1 MIAYGLPIA
10 ATLALW
16 WVSTGVI
23 FRLDSLDRRTF
34 GRSMA
39 WATIIILLSLW
50 LARQS
55 SGQTTRGAAYL
66 AFACGLIAWG
76 WQLLSFYTGFVTG
89 PRQSACPPD
98 CRGVSRFVE
107 AARTSLH
114 HELSAALGALA
125 LLALTYGQ
133 PNRLALWTYLLL
145 WGMHQS
151 AKLNAFFGVP
161 NLGEDMLPDHLAY
174 LASFMRRRP
183 MNPVFPFSV
192 TVSTIATT
200 LLFERALRADATGF
214 DIAAN
219 MMLAALMALAVAE
232 HWFLVVPI
240 DANAIWRS
248 FQRRPG
254 GDKGRGT
261 AQRVE
266 EALAE
271 TSPPAP
277 TAAAADL
284 EQPDSWSACLPAICD
299 ARNVAQVLDL
309 VAAGGFGDL
318 ESVHGL
324 MRTNANW
331 VSFEAGKGRARMEAF
346 APQRPHEP
354 RMIARG
360 RRFDRVRLQAAL
372 DACAARV

>member
-23 FRLDSLDRRTF
+23 LRLDSLDRRTF
-34 GRSMA
+34 DRSMA
-39 WATIIILLSLW
+39 WASVILLLSLW

-55 SGQTTRGAAYL
+55 SGQTTPGAAYL
-66 AFACGLIAWG
+66 AFACGLVAWG

-89 PRQSACPPD
+89 PRRSACPAD
-98 CRGVSRFVE
+98 CRGLSRFVE

-114 HELSAALGALA
+114 HELSAILGALA

-145 WGMHQS
+145 WWMHQS

-200 LLFERALRADATGF
+200 LLFERTLRADATAF
-214 DIAAN
+214 EIAAN
-219 MMLAALMALAVAE
+219 MMLATLMALAVAE
-232 HWFLVVPI
+232 HWFMVVPI

-254 GDKGRGT
+254 GDEGRGT

-266 EALAE
+266 EALAG
-271 TSPPAP
+271 TTAPAP
-277 TAAAADL
+277 GAVAADL

-299 ARNVAQVLDL
+299 AHNVAQVLDL
-309 VAAGGFGDL
+309 VAAGGFGEL
-318 ESVHGL
+318 ESVQGL

-346 APQRPHEP
+346 APQRLHEP

-372 DACAARV
+372 DGCAARV

>member
-299 ARNVAQVLDL
+299 ARNIAQVLDL
-309 VAAGGFGDL
+309 VAAGGFGEL
-318 ESVHGL
+318 ESVQGL

>member
-219 MMLAALMALAVAE
+219 MMLATLMALAVAE

-254 GDKGRGT
+254 GDKGRAT

-309 VAAGGFGDL
+309 VAAGGFGEL
-318 ESVHGL
+318 ESVQGL

>member
-39 WATIIILLSLW
+39 WATIILLLSLW
-50 LARQS
+50 LVRQS

-66 AFACGLIAWG
+66 AFAGGLIAWG

-114 HELSAALGALA
+114 HELSAVLGALA

-133 PNRLALWTYLLL
+133 PNRLALWTYVLL

-248 FQRRPG
+248 FQRRPD

-271 TSPPAP
+271 TYAPAP

-309 VAAGGFGDL
+309 VAAGGFGEL
-318 ESVHGL
+318 ESVQGL

-354 RMIARG
+354 RMTARG

-372 DACAARV
+372 DGCAARV

>member
-254 GDKGRGT
+254 GDKGRAT

-309 VAAGGFGDL
+309 VAAGGFGEL
-318 ESVHGL
+318 ESVQGL

>member
-254 GDKGRGT
+254 GDKGRAT

-284 EQPDSWSACLPAICD
+284 EQPDSWSACLPEICD
-299 ARNVAQVLDL
+299 ARNIAQVLDL
-309 VAAGGFGDL
+309 VAAGGFGEL
-318 ESVHGL
+318 ESVQGL

>member
-39 WATIIILLSLW
+39 WATIIIMLSLW

-254 GDKGRGT
+254 GDRGRGT

-271 TSPPAP
+271 TSAPTP

-309 VAAGGFGDL
+309 VAAGGFGEL
-318 ESVHGL
+318 ESVQGL

>member
-1 MIAYGLPIA
+1 M
-10 ATLALW
+10 
-16 WVSTGVI
+16 
-23 FRLDSLDRRTF
+23 
-34 GRSMA
+34 
-39 WATIIILLSLW
+39 
-50 LARQS
+50 
-55 SGQTTRGAAYL
+55 
-66 AFACGLIAWG
+66 
-76 WQLLSFYTGFVTG
+76 TG

-145 WGMHQS
+145 WWMHQS

-248 FQRRPG
+248 FQRRRG

-266 EALAE
+266 EALRGDLRAG
-271 TSPPAP
+271 
-277 TAAAADL
+277 AD
-284 EQPDSWSACLPAICD
+284 S
-299 ARNVAQVLDL
+299 R
-309 VAAGGFGDL
+309 GRGFGTAGFVERLSSGDL
-318 ESVHGL
+318 RRPKRRASARSRRGRGLRRAGERSRAHAHERELGFVRGRQRPSADGGLRAGAPARASDDCEGTSV
-324 MRTNANW
+324 RPRPA
-331 VSFEAGKGRARMEAF
+331 AGRARWV
-346 APQRPHEP
+346 
-354 RMIARG
+354 
-360 RRFDRVRLQAAL
+360 RRSCLTTWG
-372 DACAARV
+372 